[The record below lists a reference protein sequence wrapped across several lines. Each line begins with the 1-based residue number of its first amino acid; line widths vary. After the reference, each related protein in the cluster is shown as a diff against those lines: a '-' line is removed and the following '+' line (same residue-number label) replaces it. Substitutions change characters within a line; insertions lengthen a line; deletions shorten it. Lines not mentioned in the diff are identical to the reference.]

1 MDVFK
6 HLHLRKRK
14 TQKDEINDILFKRRK
29 TSNYYMVIIT
39 IQLLLQLPALH
50 QVCYRPTRG
59 NQ

>member
-29 TSNYYMVIIT
+29 PSNYYMVIIT
-39 IQLLLQLPALH
+39 I
-50 QVCYRPTRG
+50 
-59 NQ
+59 

>member
-14 TQKDEINDILFKRRK
+14 TQEDEINDILFKRRK

-39 IQLLLQLPALH
+39 I
-50 QVCYRPTRG
+50 
-59 NQ
+59 